1 MLDEVYLYPLIVPRS
16 YYVKNVWDL
25 PHHAFPAQDF
35 ILTWVFCKKD
45 SGSMGYLNREQYE
58 ALEQGEPGWR
68 QIAFENLRGKT
79 GESSKFFTHC
89 KLSTDESRV
98 LFLAFMNEDG
108 VGSSRVLCS
117 HELSRAFPGGYSIAF
132 PDRSCGFVIPNGL
145 LEEELADV
153 RKMLNKT
160 LRGASVPMS
169 DALFRPEEFALP
181 QSWLKPMDLHHAN
194 DVIKKITRLGTRLS
208 N

>member
-16 YYVKNVWDL
+16 YYVKGVWDL

-35 ILTWVFCKKD
+35 ILTWVFCKKA
-45 SGSMGYLNREQYE
+45 SGSMGYLTREQYE
-58 ALEQGEPGWR
+58 ALEKGEPGWR

-79 GESSKFFTHC
+79 GESSKFYTHC

-194 DVIKKITRLGTRLS
+194 EVIRKLS
-208 N
+208 LFCQK